1 MCILQI
7 KRIVLDVGYIKD
19 LCAIGRLKKEEKF
32 NKMSLAKLNIIKER
46 KKMINNIESK
56 KQTTKQITIFDNY
69 EFPSYEQIM
78 DVYAKEFASYVLP
91 KGDTIFGF
99 WMQTLADLEFLN
111 LELGGLTEEY
121 AIDPVNRVVN
131 LKGDEDYIRLRIA
144 HLEKVKGETT
154 LYTDLVDKFDDT
166 NAYAFHNL
174 YPYKGKFYP
183 RLVRTLINAF
193 KLNHNSLLLDPF
205 NGSGTATHEASLMGI
220 KSVGIDVTPMGI
232 VLSELKNDLLFIDE
246 QKLNFEPKELQ
257 DILET
262 IENRKWQHPDPRIHK
277 LMLVIYFDTV
287 DAFVRT
293 SRYNRKGKQGL
304 FIEKLNYIKN
314 CYKKT
319 MEIKDKYGLKFESA
333 RIIEVDILELKSM
346 NEMKEK
352 FDACITSPPYY
363 FSIDYVGKD
372 KIAYDYLGADMKKIE
387 SKYLGMKNNVHLKGK
402 GNYNGLPSRVAM
414 YYDDLKE
421 AIKNIFWALKPGG
434 KLAIIIGDS
443 TVNGKKIPTTMTTK
457 KFCEEAGFKFEKL
470 IFNPLLGARNRAI
483 RGESVIICEKG
494 K

>member
-1 MCILQI
+1 MT
-7 KRIVLDVGYIKD
+7 
-19 LCAIGRLKKEEKF
+19 EKTF
-32 NKMSLAKLNIIKER
+32 PQ
-46 KKMINNIESK
+46 
-56 KQTTKQITIFDNY
+56 KQTRQTTMFGTY
-69 EFPSYEQIM
+69 EFPSYEEIM
-78 DVYAKEFASYVLP
+78 EAYAKEFANYILP

-99 WMQTLADLEFLN
+99 WMQTLADLEFLD
-111 LELGGLTEEY
+111 LELQGLTDKY
-121 AIDPVNRVVN
+121 KIDPVNRVVN
-131 LKGDEDYIRLRIA
+131 FKGDDDFIRLRIA
-144 HLEKVKGETT
+144 HLEKVKGKTT
-154 LYTDLVDKFDDT
+154 LYTELVDKFGDT

-183 RLVRTLINAF
+183 RVVRTLINAF
-193 KLNHNSLLLDPF
+193 KLNNDSLLLDPF

-232 VLSELKNDLLFIDE
+232 VLSELKNDLLFIEE
-246 QKLNFEPKELQ
+246 QKLNFAPKELQ
-257 DILET
+257 DILQA
-262 IENRKWQHPDPRIHK
+262 IENRRWEHSDPLIHK
-277 LMLVIYFDTV
+277 LMLAVYFDTV

-293 SRYNRKGKQGL
+293 SRYNRKGKAGL
-304 FIEKLNYIKN
+304 FIEKLNYIKD

-319 MEIKDKYGLKFESA
+319 LEIKEKYGLKFEPA
-333 RIIEVDILELKSM
+333 KIIEGDILELKNM
-346 NEMKEK
+346 NEMQEK

-387 SKYLGMKNNVHLKGK
+387 SKYLGMKNGK
-402 GNYNGLPSRVAM
+402 PKDNYSGLPTKVAM

-421 AIKNIFWALKPGG
+421 SIKNIYWSLKPDG

-483 RGESVIICEKG
+483 RGESVIICYKPKG
-494 K
+494 V

>member
-1 MCILQI
+1 MQ
-7 KRIVLDVGYIKD
+7 KNT
-19 LCAIGRLKKEEKF
+19 ET
-32 NKMSLAKLNIIKER
+32 
-46 KKMINNIESK
+46 K
-56 KQTTKQITIFDNY
+56 KQAKQITMFGTN
-69 EFPSYEQIM
+69 EFPSYEEIM
-78 DVYAKEFASYVLP
+78 EAYAKEFASYVLP

-99 WMQTLADLEFLN
+99 WMQTLADLEFLD
-111 LELGGLTEEY
+111 LELKGLTDEY
-121 AIDPVNRVVN
+121 TVDPVNRVVN
-131 LKGDEDYIRLRIA
+131 FKGDEDFIRLRVA
-144 HLEKVKGETT
+144 HLEKVKGKTT
-154 LYTDLVDKFDDT
+154 LYTEFVDKFGDT

-183 RLVRTLINAF
+183 RVVRTLINAF
-193 KLNHNSLLLDPF
+193 KLNNDSLLLDPF

-246 QKLNFEPKELQ
+246 QKLNFTSKELQ
-257 DILET
+257 DILHT
-262 IENRKWQHPDPRIHK
+262 IENKKWKHSDHLIHK
-277 LMLVIYFDTV
+277 LMLAVYFDTV

-293 SRYNRKGKQGL
+293 SRYDRKGKTGL
-304 FIEKLNYIKN
+304 FIEKLNYIKD

-319 MEIKDKYGLKFESA
+319 MEIKDKYGLKFEPA
-333 RIIEVDILELKSM
+333 RIIESDILEIKNM
-346 NEMKEK
+346 KEMQEK

-372 KIAYDYLGADMKKIE
+372 KIAYDYLGADMKMIE
-387 SKYLGMKNNVHLKGK
+387 SKYLGMKNNGFRKGLY
-402 GNYNGLPSRVAM
+402 GGLPPRVAM
-414 YYDDLKE
+414 YYEDLKE
-421 AIKNIFWALKPGG
+421 SIKNIFWALKPGG

-457 KFCEEAGFKFEKL
+457 KFCDEVGFKFEKL

-494 K
+494 

>member
-1 MCILQI
+1 MI
-7 KRIVLDVGYIKD
+7 KNT
-19 LCAIGRLKKEEKF
+19 EQ
-32 NKMSLAKLNIIKER
+32 
-46 KKMINNIESK
+46 K
-56 KQTTKQITIFDNY
+56 KQTARQNTMFGTY
-69 EFPSYEQIM
+69 EFPSYEEIM
-78 DVYAKEFASYVLP
+78 EAYAKEFANYILP

-99 WMQTLADLEFLN
+99 WMQTLADLEFLD
-111 LELGGLTEEY
+111 LELQGLTEKY
-121 AIDPVNRVVN
+121 SIDPVHRVVN
-131 LKGDEDYIRLRIA
+131 LKGDDDFIRLRIA
-144 HLEKVKGETT
+144 HLEKVKGKAT
-154 LYTDLVDKFDDT
+154 LYTELVDKFGDT

-183 RLVRTLINAF
+183 RIVRTLINTF
-193 KLNHNSLLLDPF
+193 KLDQGSLLLDPF
-205 NGSGTATHEASLMGI
+205 NGSGTTTHEALLMGI

-232 VLSELKNDLLFIDE
+232 ILSELKNGLLFIEE
-246 QKLNFEPKELQ
+246 QKLNFTPTELK
-257 DILET
+257 DILQA
-262 IENRKWQHPDPRIHK
+262 IENRKWDHSDPLIQK
-277 LMLVIYFDTV
+277 LMLVVYFDTI

-293 SRYNRKGKQGL
+293 SRYNRKGKVGL
-304 FIEKLNYIKN
+304 FIEKLNYIRD
-314 CYKKT
+314 CYRKT
-319 MEIKDKYGLKFESA
+319 IEIKEKYGLKFEPA
-333 RIIEVDILELKSM
+333 KIIEGDILELKNMS
-346 NEMKEK
+346 EMEEK

-387 SKYLGMKNNVHLKGK
+387 SKYLGMKNNGSPQN
-402 GNYNGLPSRVAM
+402 NYNGLPLRVAM
-414 YYDDLKE
+414 YYEDLKE
-421 AIKNIFWALKPGG
+421 SIKNIYWSLKRGG